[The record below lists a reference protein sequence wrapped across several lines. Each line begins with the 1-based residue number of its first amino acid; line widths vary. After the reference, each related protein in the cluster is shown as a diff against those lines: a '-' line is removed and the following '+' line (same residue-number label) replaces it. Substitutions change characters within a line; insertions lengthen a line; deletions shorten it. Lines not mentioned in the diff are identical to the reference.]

1 MLEAFRPEL
10 RVTDHALEAVRHLLW
25 HPDLPY
31 AARPAY
37 GVLVAAA
44 IGSMPVWARR
54 ELRLPWAPVT
64 GPAVTRALGRAATST
79 IRWAMSPRPLSTVS
93 GPGT

>member
-1 MLEAFRPEL
+1 MLARSGPSCGHPARPGG
-10 RVTDHALEAVRHLLW
+10 RAHLLW

-44 IGSMPVWARR
+44 IGSMPGWARR

-64 GPAVTRALGRAATST
+64 GPARHPAMGRAATST
-79 IRWAMSPRPLSTVS
+79 IRW
-93 GPGT
+93 G

>member
-10 RVTDHALEAVRHLLW
+10 RVTPHAREAVRYLLW

-44 IGSMPVWARR
+44 IGSMPRVGAARAAAAVGAGHRARR
-54 ELRLPWAPVT
+54 
-64 GPAVTRALGRAATST
+64 
-79 IRWAMSPRPLSTVS
+79 
-93 GPGT
+93 